1 MKDSE
6 NTEKWFCSECTS
18 LLGIKQNDEIV
29 IRYKLEINLTV
40 KGEVKM
46 VCRRCG
52 TINQMTTQL
61 PVSWTENNLT
71 PVHERRKTPGSKY
84 AGRSLLRNLNPMPE
98 VKIRYRK
105 MTDKEFD
112 AVAEAMA
119 DMIICYIQDR
129 KNREGK
135 GQSDK
140 KLKRQSQERS
150 NGNVQPV

>member
-1 MKDSE
+1 
-6 NTEKWFCSECTS
+6 
-18 LLGIKQNDEIV
+18 
-29 IRYKLEINLTV
+29 
-40 KGEVKM
+40 
-46 VCRRCG
+46 
-52 TINQMTTQL
+52 
-61 PVSWTENNLT
+61 
-71 PVHERRKTPGSKY
+71 
-84 AGRSLLRNLNPMPE
+84 
-98 VKIRYRK
+98 